1 MQILRAK
8 ILQESAE
15 LAQVFRELQLQ
26 NLMLM
31 EDIDAQSDQAL
42 QLKQKIEVMKREL
55 LTVRQR

>member
-42 QLKQKIEVMKREL
+42 QLKQKIEVMKHEL